1 MSQIRRAVLK
11 QPLQHLHDIRCSGM
25 DDCTCDACEFDDDVR
40 NKVRQGYDRYWLGS
54 ILGDTGVRDH
64 LSPGLR
70 MAKKKLCEFNGEFDP
85 WFSWLKANL
94 PDTLAGRHLLDHI
107 VYGGKNNIRMFE
119 GELFHN
125 YVAPYPIPWG
135 IHPEDHAHLA
145 PRPGEPEFA
154 DAVRRFDGFGPFK
167 NSTWEAWLREGFED
181 SEAGRQRAA
190 RLHYLVL
197 AYSQV

>member
-1 MSQIRRAVLK
+1 
-11 QPLQHLHDIRCSGM
+11 
-25 DDCTCDACEFDDDVR
+25 
-40 NKVRQGYDRYWLGS
+40 
-54 ILGDTGVRDH
+54 
-64 LSPGLR
+64 
-70 MAKKKLCEFNGEFDP
+70 MAQKKLREFNGEFEP

-107 VYGGKNNIRMFE
+107 VYDGKNNIRMFE

-154 DAVRRFDGFGPFK
+154 DAVRRLDDLGAFK
-167 NSTWEAWLREGFED
+167 NSGWEAWLREGFED

-190 RLHYLVL
+190 RLRYLIL
-197 AYSQV
+197 AYTQV